1 MLEESTGKHTKIIP
15 VSMVSRKPGGYHT
28 LSSPPPHPA
37 TVLSD
42 PFCLGLILRS
52 EVQAEERC
60 REAIA
65 WVRA

>member
-42 PFCLGLILRS
+42 PFCLG
-52 EVQAEERC
+52 
-60 REAIA
+60 
-65 WVRA
+65 